1 MNRRTIDLELSTWV
15 DGRQWHLYSFE
26 FKTPDGTFGSYFY
39 AISDEHAAELLTD
52 LKENAVLGGRIMEAG
67 KV

>member
-1 MNRRTIDLELSTWV
+1 MSHRKIDLDLSTWV